1 MERSSTT
8 RRRFLQGT
16 LSGCLWPVLDH
27 AGAAPS
33 SPPTLVY
40 PRHIDAMDNRYDYDW
55 LILRTALEKSVAAF
69 GPYEIKQSD
78 QTMSPQRVQQELA
91 LPGGRINVLAC
102 ATASQLEERF
112 LPIRI
117 PIDKGL
123 LGFRVFLVR
132 AADLPRFGAVRSVQ
146 DLRGMRAGQGKDWVD
161 NHILRAAGI
170 PVVEGS
176 WDSLYSML
184 MAGRFD
190 FYSRG
195 VDEAPR
201 ELGENGARYP
211 QMALEPTLLL
221 HYPLP
226 RYLFVR
232 RDTEGEQLAKR
243 IKAGLETM
251 LQDGTLNTL
260 FRQHKGPII
269 ERCSLDKR
277 RLLTV
282 PNPYLS
288 PDTPLQRP
296 ELWYR
301 PLAGK

>member
-16 LSGCLWPVLDH
+16 LSSCLLPALDNAS
-27 AGAAPS
+27 AGLA
-33 SPPTLVY
+33 SPQTLVY
-40 PRHIDAMDNRYDYDW
+40 PRHLDAVDNRYDYDW
-55 LILRTALEKSVAAF
+55 LILRTALDKSAAAF
-69 GPYEIKQSD
+69 GPYDMKQLD
-78 QTMSPQRVQQELA
+78 ETMSPQRVQHELS
-91 LPGGRINVLAC
+91 LPRGRINVFAC
-102 ATASQLEERF
+102 ATGRELEQRF

-132 AADLPRFGAVRSVQ
+132 AADLQRFAAVRSVQ
-146 DLRGMRAGQGKDWVD
+146 DLRGLRAGQGKDWVD
-161 NHILRAAGI
+161 IPILRAAGI

-201 ELGENGARYP
+201 ELEENRQRHP
-211 QMALEPTLLL
+211 QMALEPTVLL

-226 RYLFVR
+226 RYIFVR
-232 RDTEGEQLAKR
+232 RDAEGGQLARR

-251 LQDGTLNTL
+251 VQDGTLNAL

-269 ERCSLDKR
+269 ERCGLDKR

-282 PNPYLS
+282 PNPFMS